1 MTASAEI
8 RKKIL
13 YTIWRYL
20 LFGGKYL
27 LDWREQSS
35 GSKREIEIESTQKHE
50 EPPQVEDRRT
60 SEGEANLDSFDKR
73 RDNQNKCVTD
83 GLW

>member
-1 MTASAEI
+1 
-8 RKKIL
+8 
-13 YTIWRYL
+13 
-20 LFGGKYL
+20 

-60 SEGEANLDSFDKR
+60 SEGEANLDSFDKDAAIR
-73 RDNQNKCVTD
+73 TSVSQMDYGENTKD
-83 GLW
+83 GKFALSCNGTPHYLSN